1 MINRVGNGGIVPR
14 SEKQEATDKELL
26 TTKAGADSFRQ
37 RATAQKQPL
46 TTKQQKNKKNRITKE

>member
-1 MINRVGNGGIVPR
+1 VGNGGIVPR